1 MRVGPKRQQI
11 LEGSSGDED
20 IAINADA
27 VVYSRVFDL
36 SMATNHAF
44 ECIAAGTTVKLKI
57 ELEQG
62 NVLPATDGAADTTNY
77 SVPSGASDIV
87 SSHAT
92 KTHFSVS
99 HSPVTSKYGRLKIT
113 GLAGGSDNT
122 ADVYINAWWVK
133 LEDV

>member
-1 MRVGPKRQQI
+1 MRVGPRRQVI
-11 LEGSSGDED
+11 FEASGDKD
-20 IAINADA
+20 IAINADD

-62 NVLPATDGAADTTNY
+62 NVLPTTDGAADTTNY

-99 HSPVTSKYGRLKIT
+99 HSPVISKYGRLKIT
-113 GLAGGSDNT
+113 GLTGGSNNSS
-122 ADVYINAWWVK
+122 DVTIKAWWVK
-133 LEDV
+133 LEDI